1 MKLKDIYT
9 FLDSIAPF
17 STQADFDNAGFLVGD
32 REAEFLGGV
41 VALDVTSGAIEYAK
55 EKGANLIV
63 SHHPVIF
70 DPLRDVTAS
79 GLVYKLIENGISVIS
94 AHTNLDMATG
104 GINDV
109 LCELLN
115 LNNIKGAVPC
125 GNCFEARIG
134 KTDGEFTPHEFGNLL
149 SAAFPG
155 TAIKYV
161 CGKCDIKRVGV
172 CSGSGGS
179 LLQAMAAEGVN
190 AFVTADVKH
199 NVFLEAAELGI
210 SLYDC
215 GHFATEDII
224 VEPLA
229 ETLNQKFGNF
239 SAYHSD
245 IICSALSFGE

>member
-1 MKLKDIYT
+1 MKLKDIYE

-32 REAEFLGGV
+32 KNAEFKGGV

-63 SHHPVIF
+63 THHPVIF
-70 DPLRDVTAS
+70 DPLREVTAS

-94 AHTNLDMATG
+94 AHTNLDMAKG
-104 GINDV
+104 GINDT
-109 LCELLN
+109 LCEMLDL
-115 LNNIKGAVPC
+115 KGVEGAVPW
-125 GNCFEARIG
+125 GDCFEARIG
-134 KTDGEFTPHEFGNLL
+134 ETDNPLTPDEFGNLL
-149 SAAFPG
+149 STTFSG

-161 CGKCDIKRVGV
+161 CGKGDVKKVGV

-179 LLQAMAAEGVN
+179 LLLELAKEGID

-229 ETLNQKFGNF
+229 KTLNQKFGNF
-239 SAYHSD
+239 STYHSN
-245 IICSALSFGE
+245 IIKSALFDE